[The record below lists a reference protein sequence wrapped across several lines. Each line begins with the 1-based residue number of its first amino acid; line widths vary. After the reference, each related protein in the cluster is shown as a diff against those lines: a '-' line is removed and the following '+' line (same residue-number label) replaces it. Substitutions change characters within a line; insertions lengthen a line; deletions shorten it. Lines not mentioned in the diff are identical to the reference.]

1 MTPRLPLGLLAFSV
15 AIASGFAAENEGG
28 AASGESASL
37 PTPGLISPRL
47 SAAIRA
53 KLPDYAPTPAASSN
67 DDAGDTTD
75 VVVLN
80 PIFVRERRP
89 PPATAWDFLTESGK
103 AALLKERYKG
113 ASLPGAALTNSVHNY
128 AMQMNRDDM
137 RIERLKELDEAEDIY
152 RATGYPDDWKD
163 LKKEVLKARMR
174 PKDMQAESMDRS
186 YNNGRH

>member
-1 MTPRLPLGLLAFSV
+1 MTRRLPLGLLAFSV
-15 AIASGFAAENEGG
+15 AIASGFAAENEDG
-28 AASGESASL
+28 AASADSASRSRA
-37 PTPGLISPRL
+37 GQISPRL

-163 LKKEVLKARMR
+163 LKKEALKARMR
-174 PKDMQAESMDRS
+174 PKDMHAESMDRS